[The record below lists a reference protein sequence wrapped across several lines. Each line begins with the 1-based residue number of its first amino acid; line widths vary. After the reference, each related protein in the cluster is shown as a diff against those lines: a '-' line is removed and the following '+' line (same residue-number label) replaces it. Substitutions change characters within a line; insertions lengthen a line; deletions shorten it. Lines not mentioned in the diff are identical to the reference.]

1 LRNNPLTVVD
11 LFSGAGGLGE
21 GFYQAGCDIITS
33 IDNDQYAC
41 STLRT
46 RELYRLFKSDPS
58 ILQFYY
64 AYLKGFIDY
73 TDLYNMFPELKS
85 YLDSKVRNIELNK
98 ETYKAEVG
106 YINKLL
112 YQNGYNNELDVVVGG
127 PPCQAYSIIG
137 RSRDPERKLQ
147 DPRHYLYKI
156 YLNIIEKLKPRMFVY
171 ENVPGLLSANTN
183 NGRIIKLFNNDF
195 NSLNPSYII
204 IPQNTSEL
212 KLFNNGFSNLKDYL
226 INASE
231 FGIPQI
237 RKRVILV
244 GVREDIYK
252 NNSQQL
258 QMFWKYLFLN
268 KVKKQTSVHDAI
280 GDLPKITVGLGND
293 RYFSDKYRKA
303 RPSKYSKMLRDNS
316 IGVFNHKARTHLKS
330 DLERY
335 QYLIDISL
343 REKRHASL
351 LDIISNRPDL
361 VPKHKNLNSF
371 LDRFKVQLPDKPGST
386 VTAHISRD
394 GHYYIHPDPEQCRSF
409 TVREAARIQSFPD
422 DYFFEGSRTQQFRQV
437 GNAVPPI
444 LSNVIARAVQ
454 LVLAMSKR

>member
-1 LRNNPLTVVD
+1 
-11 LFSGAGGLGE
+11 
-21 GFYQAGCDIITS
+21 
-33 IDNDQYAC
+33 
-41 STLRT
+41 
-46 RELYRLFKSDPS
+46 
-58 ILQFYY
+58 
-64 AYLKGFIDY
+64 
-73 TDLYNMFPELKS
+73 
-85 YLDSKVRNIELNK
+85 
-98 ETYKAEVG
+98 
-106 YINKLL
+106 
-112 YQNGYNNELDVVVGG
+112 
-127 PPCQAYSIIG
+127 
-137 RSRDPERKLQ
+137 
-147 DPRHYLYKI
+147 
-156 YLNIIEKLKPRMFVY
+156 
-171 ENVPGLLSANTN
+171 
-183 NGRIIKLFNNDF
+183 
-195 NSLNPSYII
+195 
-204 IPQNTSEL
+204 
-212 KLFNNGFSNLKDYL
+212 
-226 INASE
+226 
-231 FGIPQI
+231 
-237 RKRVILV
+237 
-244 GVREDIYK
+244 
-252 NNSQQL
+252 
-258 QMFWKYLFLN
+258 
-268 KVKKQTSVHDAI
+268 
-280 GDLPKITVGLGND
+280 
-293 RYFSDKYRKA
+293 
-303 RPSKYSKMLRDNS
+303 MLRDNS